1 MAAVKINNNA
11 ASRLASSLSAG
22 AATLSVTPGEGARF
36 PAPAAGDWFP
46 VTLLKSSGQLEIVRC
61 TARAGDVLTVTRGQE
76 GTAALTFDAGDRVEL
91 RATAAVFAELQSKT
105 TTAQTAAE
113 TAQAAAA
120 AAQSDVDGIDAV
132 IQGGQLTRIGS
143 IAGSNTITGT
153 VPTPFTAYANGQKFD
168 FIAAADNTGA
178 VTISL
183 NGLGAKAVTKQGT
196 TALRP
201 GDIRAG
207 AVVQISYDG
216 TRFQIVSGASNGGA
230 TGGGLDQVFYENGQT
245 ITEDY
250 TVGPNKNAGTFGPVE
265 IADGKTVTVED
276 GCTWSIV

>member
-11 ASRLASSLSAG
+11 ASRLASSLTAG
-22 AATLSVTPGEGARF
+22 AATLSVNPGEGARF
-36 PAPAAGDWFP
+36 PAPTAGDWFP

-61 TARAGDVLTVTRGQE
+61 TARSGDVLTVTRGQE
-76 GTAALTFDAGDRVEL
+76 GTVAIQFDAGDRVEL
-91 RATAAVFAELQSKT
+91 RATAAVFAELQTKT
-105 TTAQTAAE
+105 
-113 TAQAAAA
+113 A
-120 AAQSDVDGIDAV
+120 AAQSAAEEAQADIDAFDDIV
-132 IQGGQLTRIGS
+132 QNGQLTRIGS

-153 VPTPFTAYANGQKFD
+153 VPDPFTTYVNGQKFD

-207 AVVQISYDG
+207 AVVQIAYDG

-250 TVGPNKNAGTFGPVE
+250 TVGPNKNAGTFGPVA